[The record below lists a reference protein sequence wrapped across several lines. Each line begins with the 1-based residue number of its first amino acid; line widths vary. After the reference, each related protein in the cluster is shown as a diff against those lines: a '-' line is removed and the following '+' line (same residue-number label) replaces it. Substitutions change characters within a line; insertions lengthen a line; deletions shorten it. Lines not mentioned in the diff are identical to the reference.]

1 MTISGKKTL
10 HITSEQEND
19 VVLSTKRHPVIPFEQ
34 AEEEMAKIMQLN
46 LIKDS
51 EVVGDGS
58 TTNALNDEMGSKE
71 KTVRAEVIEKLQKA
85 YGELTQLKILT
96 ENVNSQENLV
106 LLTRTLLGES
116 KNDDST
122 VIQRMALT
130 QHRFLSAQETLKQ
143 EHRRLTVL
151 VKQRQAFYLSLERL
165 SLVWRLLICSP
176 KASLIGK
183 KVKKAVSAVG
193 IDCSFGGVD
202 AEALWV
208 PLCRGGQR

>member
-1 MTISGKKTL
+1 MELIKVNDNKRQKTL

-143 EHRRLTVL
+143 EHR
-151 VKQRQAFYLSLERL
+151 
-165 SLVWRLLICSP
+165 
-176 KASLIGK
+176 G
-183 KVKKAVSAVG
+183 
-193 IDCSFGGVD
+193 
-202 AEALWV
+202 
-208 PLCRGGQR
+208 